1 MSAVITATGLWT
13 PSESISNEELVT
25 SYNAYADKWNAEQA
39 QAIAAGTAEAL
50 SHSSPEFIE
59 KASGIKSRYVVSK
72 PAVLDINIMAPRIPK
87 RADDDLSIMAEIAC
101 HAGRDALKRAGRVVE
116 DVDAIIVACSKLQR
130 AYPAISIEVQNEL
143 GAGGFAF
150 DMNVACASAT
160 FGIETARGLIST
172 GQAKSVLVLNP
183 EICTGH
189 INFKD
194 RDGHFIFGDVATAIL
209 IEDES
214 RAGDQG
220 WNIVGSKLVT
230 QFSNNIRN
238 NFGYLNVCAPEDHGM
253 NASGH
258 TDKLFRQRGR
268 SVFKEV
274 VPMVANLITDEL
286 ANMGIDTAEIK
297 RMWLHQAN
305 INMNTLITKK
315 VLGKDV
321 DMVYAPVVLDE
332 YANTSSAG
340 SIIAFHKH
348 SHGIKVGETALICA
362 FGAGY
367 SAGLVVLEKR

>member
-13 PSESISNEELVT
+13 PPESISNEELVA
-25 SYNAYADKWNAEQA
+25 SYNSYADKWNSEQA
-39 QAIAAGTAEAL
+39 EAIAAGTAQAL
-50 SHSSPEFIE
+50 THSSPEFIE

-72 PAVLDINIMAPRIPK
+72 EPLLDINIMAPHIPA
-87 RADDDLSIMAEIAC
+87 RGNDDLSLMAEIAS
-101 HAGRDALKRAGRVVE
+101 HAGRDALTRAGRSAK
-116 DVDAIIVACSKLQR
+116 DVDAVIVACSNLQR

-160 FGIETARGLIST
+160 FGIETARGLIAS
-172 GQAKSVLVLNP
+172 GQAKSVLVINP

-194 RDGHFIFGDVATAIL
+194 RDGHFIFGDVATAVL
-209 IEDES
+209 IEHES
-214 RAGDQG
+214 RADDRG
-220 WNIVGSKLVT
+220 WNIIGSKLVT
-230 QFSNNIRN
+230 EFSNNIRN
-238 NFGYLNVCAPEDHGM
+238 NFGYLNVCAPEDDGL
-253 NASGH
+253 NAKGL

-274 VPMVANLITDEL
+274 VPMVANLISDEL
-286 ANMGIDTAEIK
+286 ANMGIEKSKIK

-305 INMNTLITKK
+305 LNMNTLITKK

-340 SIIAFHKH
+340 SIIAFHKY
-348 SHGIKVGETALICA
+348 SDDIAAGETALICA